1 MEFSEYHFIA
11 IGGIGQSALANILLK
26 EGKKVSG
33 SDISK
38 NKYTKKLENLGAVIH
53 EGHYANNIKGSPVV
67 VVSSAIKEDNPE
79 LIEAKRRGLKIIHR
93 SDLLKIIS
101 DRYPL
106 FLGFCGTHGK
116 TTTSGMCAYLLSKSA
131 LKPAYAIGGI
141 IPALDTNSDCED
153 KNTPFFAAEL
163 DESDGT
169 VLKYS
174 PKITLINNLEAD
186 HLDFYKNGLDDI
198 INTFSA
204 FLAALKSGAK
214 AVVNI
219 DNSGNTK
226 LIKNNPDFKGFVTCS
241 TEQKEVKYRAENI
254 KLDVLSSSFDFCA
267 NGKILGK
274 IELSIPGMHNV
285 SNALGVAACLIEA
298 GVDFNLFAPHFKT
311 FSGMGR
317 RFQKSAEFGGIKVI
331 DDYAHH
337 PSEIKATLH
346 SVADYNKGRVVAIFQ
361 PHRFSRFEGFYND
374 FLDAFSCCDFTC
386 VLDVYAAGEK
396 PCGGKKPSDF
406 AKELENTGKKAQYFS
421 GSIEE
426 SAQKI
431 LPLLKSDD
439 LVFTLGAGDI
449 TKMGGVLNELYMLKK

>member
-38 NKYTKKLENLGAVIH
+38 NKYAKKLENLGALIY
-53 EGHYANNIKGSPVV
+53 EGHSADNIKGSPVV

-79 LIEAKRRGLKIIHR
+79 LVEAKRRGLKIIHR

-141 IPALDTNSDCED
+141 IPALDTNGDCED

-219 DNSGNTK
+219 DNFGNTK
-226 LIKNNPDFKGFVTCS
+226 LIKNNPDFKGFITCS
-241 TEQKEVKYRAENI
+241 AEQKEAKYRAENI

-267 NGKILGK
+267 DGKVLGK
-274 IELSIPGMHNV
+274 IALSIPGMHNV

-337 PSEIKATLH
+337 PSEIKATLC
-346 SVADYNKGRVVAIFQ
+346 SVANYNKGRVVAIFQ

-396 PCGGKKPSDF
+396 PCGGTMS
-406 AKELENTGKKAQYFS
+406 
-421 GSIEE
+421 
-426 SAQKI
+426 
-431 LPLLKSDD
+431 
-439 LVFTLGAGDI
+439 
-449 TKMGGVLNELYMLKK
+449 